1 MQRKIASFKHILSP
15 GTGCHTYLLLSAKAG
30 NRLLQICVREYVFKG
45 ASILIC
51 VYINPD
57 LL

>member
-30 NRLLQICVREYVFKG
+30 NRLLQICVREYVFKV
-45 ASILIC
+45 ALTLIC
-51 VYINPD
+51 VKVRF
-57 LL
+57 L